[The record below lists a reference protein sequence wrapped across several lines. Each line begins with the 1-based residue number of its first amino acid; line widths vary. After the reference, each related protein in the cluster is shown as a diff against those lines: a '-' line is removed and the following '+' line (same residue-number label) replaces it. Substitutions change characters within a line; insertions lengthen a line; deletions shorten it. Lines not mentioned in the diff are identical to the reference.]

1 MQGIIIALLIVALSK
16 NKVEG
21 MAVGKFASLLNV
33 GALIPFF
40 VNSKV
45 QFFASIFPSFWI
57 GRAMQRGAYHLFLVS
72 MLISFLWIVFL
83 SKRLMRKIAG

>member
-40 VNSKV
+40 MNSKV

-57 GRAMQRGAYHLFLVS
+57 GKAMRRSVYHLFLVS
-72 MLISFLWIVFL
+72 MLISLLWIIVL
-83 SKRLMRKIAG
+83 SKKLMRKIVG